1 MIIYSRC
8 ETSAL
13 QCLFESIVDQH
24 AREYLTVITN
34 RNGHSFYQMWMEIQL
49 LFIAIFLTVFLSD
62 NKSVVRTSCKVVVL
76 PCVNIQMD
84 DRWILVQWLM
94 HCSQQKDILTH

>member
-1 MIIYSRC
+1 
-8 ETSAL
+8 
-13 QCLFESIVDQH
+13 
-24 AREYLTVITN
+24 
-34 RNGHSFYQMWMEIQL
+34 MEIQL

-84 DRWILVQWLM
+84 DR
-94 HCSQQKDILTH
+94 